1 MKKLAVLLYNRLEII
16 SKDASK
22 VFTQKVLKSA
32 ETFKSSALKG
42 FIYILQAYHAGLSD
56 KERAKVQDDW
66 MDGKV
71 AVIVATISF
80 GMGVDKGS
88 VRFVVHW
95 CAPQSVAGIF
105 VFR

>member
-1 MKKLAVLLYNRLEII
+1 M
-16 SKDASK
+16 
-22 VFTQKVLKSA
+22 
-32 ETFKSSALKG
+32 
-42 FIYILQAYHAGLSD
+42 SD